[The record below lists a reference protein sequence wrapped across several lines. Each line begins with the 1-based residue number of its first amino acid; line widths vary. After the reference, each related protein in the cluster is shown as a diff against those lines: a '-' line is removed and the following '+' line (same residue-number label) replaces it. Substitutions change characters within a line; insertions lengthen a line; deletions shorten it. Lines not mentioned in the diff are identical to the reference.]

1 MFTAPFWKAAFERAV
16 RTFAQTAAALVAVDV
31 AVSVIDVDWPY
42 VAGVSATAAVLSIL
56 TSIAA
61 DKVGAPGPSFG
72 QEAEIKK

>member
-1 MFTAPFWKAAFERAV
+1 MFNKSFWKAAFERAI

-31 AVSVIDVDWPY
+31 AVSVIDIDWPY

-61 DKVGAPGPSFG
+61 DKVGSPGPSFG
-72 QEAEIKK
+72 QETERQ

>member
-1 MFTAPFWKAAFERAV
+1 MFTAPFWKAAFERAI

-61 DKVGAPGPSFG
+61 DKVGQPGPSFG
-72 QEAEIKK
+72 QETEAKK